1 MVPKEATMPN
11 QTHGNRIRP
20 LASASLALFAAACS
34 GEVID
39 LGENTS
45 SLEAL
50 AQSCP
55 APGPILAR
63 NQADIDA
70 LAGCEVLDGSLSVEP
85 FEGADLRPLG
95 SLREV
100 RGPLELGDV
109 EGLGADLA
117 EIDALFQLLDE
128 RWLFSLEGLENLERV
143 GALAINGF
151 AVDSL
156 EPLSGLQVLT
166 GNGSLELVNCNGL
179 SNLEGLE
186 NLVGLQNLG
195 VSCSGLVSLSGLPF
209 PDTLDNLAL
218 AAPDL
223 KDLGELDA
231 FDIGVVLIESSG
243 LENLDG
249 LASLISSTFIDIARN
264 PELVDLDALD
274 NLQTTQALIVRENP
288 ALERL
293 PDFAA
298 AAIIDELIIADN
310 PLLQNV
316 PTFPTIQ
323 TNREVLEAS
332 FELSRRD
339 ELAFRPDNIEI
350 RGNASLE
357 QIVLAPGWP
366 AAGLITIEAN
376 PALESISFSDI
387 FAVDF
392 LSIANNGALEDI
404 DFGALT
410 RVDDLVVSGNPG
422 LDLSVFDTLQTFSSN
437 LSVAPVEAP

>member
-1 MVPKEATMPN
+1 MIPKEASMPN
-11 QTHGNRIRP
+11 QTVSNRIRP

-45 SLEAL
+45 NLGAP

-70 LAGCEVLDGSLSVEP
+70 LAGCEVIDGSLSVEP
-85 FEGADLRPLG
+85 FEGADLRPLA

-100 RGPLELGDV
+100 RGVLELGNV
-109 EGLGADLA
+109 EGLGLDLA
-117 EIDALFQLLDE
+117 GIDALFQLLDE

-143 GALAINGF
+143 GSLGLNGF

-166 GNGSLELVNCNGL
+166 GSGSLELVNCNGL
-179 SNLEGLE
+179 ENLEGLE
-186 NLVGLQNLG
+186 SLAGLQSLN

-209 PDTLDNLAL
+209 PDTLDSLGL
-218 AAPDL
+218 GAPDL

-231 FDIGVVLIESSG
+231 FDIGFVLIESSG

-249 LASLISSTFIDIARN
+249 LASLISSTSIDIANN
-264 PELVDLDALD
+264 PELTDLDALD
-274 NLQTTQALIVRENP
+274 NLQTTQSLIVRENP

-298 AAIIDELIIADN
+298 VGLIGELIIADN

-323 TNREVLEAS
+323 AGRESLDAF

-339 ELAFRPDNIEI
+339 ELAFQPDNIEI
-350 RGNASLE
+350 RGNAALE
-357 QIVLAPGWP
+357 QIVLAPGWL
-366 AAGLITIEAN
+366 AVGLITIEDNA
-376 PALESISFSDI
+376 ALESIAFSDI
-387 FAVDF
+387 FTADF

-404 DFGALT
+404 DLGALT
-410 RVDDLVVSGNPG
+410 RVDDLVVSGNPE
-422 LDLSVFDTLQTFSSN
+422 LDLTVFDTLQTFSSN
-437 LSVAPVEAP
+437 LSVAPADAP